1 MASTVCL
8 VMSPMLISIF
18 PIRRVYRHGWHTCHT
33 AARPH
38 TSIERAAFWIVLG
51 SRHIHHSERS
61 AVREAPLKPAASL
74 HVERSRRRKTG
85 QILHQN
91 LLPGARST
99 LGQRSIERPGQWRFD
114 ESIRKWF
121 KIGETKTMQV

>member
-18 PIRRVYRHGWHTCHT
+18 PIRRVYRHGWQTCHT

-38 TSIERAAFWIVLG
+38 TAIERAAFWIVLG

-85 QILHQN
+85 QVRIDAHNVLNHPEPQTPN
-91 LLPGARST
+91 SNIKAPPRRLA
-99 LGQRSIERPGQWRFD
+99 Q
-114 ESIRKWF
+114 
-121 KIGETKTMQV
+121 